1 MTEPALAS
9 SVDRIATKEDGDDIA
24 LSMRDV
30 AFRYPD
36 GTLAVENV
44 SFSVRRGS
52 KLGIVGPSGCGKS
65 TLLALIGRF
74 FEPLAGRIT
83 VTQADLKRHPVAMV
97 FQKDTLLPWLTVNDN
112 IRRFYKWNPG
122 RLSRSEVSTL
132 VADLVELAGLGGFEK
147 AYPYQLSGGMR
158 RRVAFLSVVAARP
171 ETLLLDE
178 PFSAL
183 DEPTR
188 VAIHQDAY
196 SIIRDFRMTTILV
209 THDLAE
215 AISLCDEILI
225 LTARPG
231 TVHERYTIPFGPE
244 RDMMELRQTPEFL
257 EMYGRLWHELSTQIA
272 RSKPEEARRT

>member
-1 MTEPALAS
+1 LAT
-9 SVDRIATKEDGDDIA
+9 SVGPLGTNDNADEIA

-30 AFRYPD
+30 AFSYPD

-44 SFSVRRGS
+44 SFSVRRGT
-52 KLGIVGPSGCGKS
+52 KIGIVGPSGCGKS

-74 FEPLAGRIT
+74 FEPSAGEIT
-83 VTQADLKRHPVAMV
+83 VTQADAKRHPVAMV

-122 RLSRSEVSTL
+122 RLDKAEVSNL
-132 VADLVELAGLGGFEK
+132 VAELVELAGLGGFEK

-158 RRVAFLSVVAARP
+158 RRVAFLTVVAARP

-196 SIIRDFRMTTILV
+196 SIIQDFRMTTILV

-231 TVHERYTIPFGPE
+231 TVHERYAIPFGAE
-244 RDMMELRQTPEFL
+244 RDMMELRQTPAFL
-257 EMYGRLWHELSTQIA
+257 EMYGSLWHELSTQIA
-272 RSKPEEARRT
+272 RSKPEEARSK